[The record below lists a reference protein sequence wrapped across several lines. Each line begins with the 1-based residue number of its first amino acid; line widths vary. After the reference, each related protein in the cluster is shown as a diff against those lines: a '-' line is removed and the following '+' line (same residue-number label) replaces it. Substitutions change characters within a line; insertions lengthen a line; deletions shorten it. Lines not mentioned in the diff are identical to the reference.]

1 MASQITN
8 GPPTTSEQ
16 EDSQEYKKDSEQ
28 VITTDEEHESFNPT
42 CQQDAF
48 GDEEFA
54 DVKYKILE
62 WWWVSQTIA
71 ILNQDQDQRLTNVFI
86 PFHPGNAGYSW

>member
-1 MASQITN
+1 MASPITN

-16 EDSQEYKKDSEQ
+16 EYKRADSEQ
-28 VITTDEEHESFNPT
+28 IITTEEEHDNSNPA

-48 GDEEFA
+48 GNEEFA

-62 WWWVSQTIA
+62 WW
-71 ILNQDQDQRLTNVFI
+71 
-86 PFHPGNAGYSW
+86 